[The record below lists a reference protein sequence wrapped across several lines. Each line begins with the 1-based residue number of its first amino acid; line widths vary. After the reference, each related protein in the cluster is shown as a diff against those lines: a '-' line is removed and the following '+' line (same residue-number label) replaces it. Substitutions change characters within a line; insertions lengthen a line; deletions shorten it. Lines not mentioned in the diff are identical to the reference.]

1 MSDVCHE
8 MMADKTT
15 TDAVLLAINS
25 AVARMYLNG
34 TTEVI
39 VGDTSAQ
46 GCALVFILTADI
58 TCLIKCELCTNNR
71 LNWFSL
77 RDLNMFS
84 II

>member
-34 TTEVI
+34 TTEVL
-39 VGDTSAQ
+39 VGNASAQ
-46 GCALVFILTADI
+46 GCV
-58 TCLIKCELCTNNR
+58 
-71 LNWFSL
+71 
-77 RDLNMFS
+77 
-84 II
+84 